1 MSWYDSPR
9 HRVSHT
15 DMYYLEP
22 HHTHWGFSN
31 ELCRITLIRV
41 GIDSNEY
48 KSAVGNS
55 RISQKRIDDETDK
68 IKIACLQAIEP
79 LCPDVQRIIL
89 GEVQK
94 ANSIDHPWLFLYRV
108 QSVM

>member
-1 MSWYDSPR
+1 
-9 HRVSHT
+9 
-15 DMYYLEP
+15 MYYLEP

-94 ANSIDHPWLFLYRV
+94 QIQSTILGYFVSV
-108 QSVM
+108 QSVMSILFLFDLL